1 MSIARKVLMGSS
13 GGKKSTYVD
22 DVFSTYVYKGTQ
34 GSNIANTGLDMT
46 KGGLVWYKNRSG
58 SNTQHIWTD
67 TVRGAN
73 KVLYSDANNGETD
86 TSLNQTFTNT
96 GWTQNNG
103 YTDTNQNNQP
113 YASWNFRKQEG
124 FFDIVSYT
132 GNGSNR
138 NISHN
143 LGCKPGMIIIKD
155 LDDTDN
161 WEVYHQSLPEWNGSD
176 HYYLIFNST
185 VMNQYGASRWN
196 NTPPT
201 ASSFRLGQSTSINQ
215 NGNRYIAY
223 LFAGGQSDATGA
235 RSVNFAGNEKLEVPS
250 STDFNFGSGAF
261 TIECWVKFDGNSA
274 NHVFVNRSYWG
285 AAGNSSWLLYGNANG
300 NVDFY
305 GTTNSSSWNLCQMS
319 APAKVN
325 DNQWHHVAVVRDNVG
340 GGEIRIYVDGTLK
353 KSQTINTSA
362 AFDDCTRIVE
372 IGSQWNSAWLTG
384 RISNLRIVKGTA
396 VYTSSFKP
404 STVPLTNISGT
415 VLLCCNDPSVTGATV
430 TPGTITAVNSPDA
443 HIYNPFM
450 DPESFKFGEDEDQ
463 NIVKCG
469 SYMGDNSLTI
479 GPEIYLGW
487 EPQWVMIKSISSAE
501 PWMMFDSMRGLPDNN
516 DSSGGL
522 DRYLAANSWDPE
534 NGNTN
539 WLALTATGFKI
550 KSDYNH
556 INENQKQYAYIAIR
570 RTDALVGKPPEAA
583 TDVFNIAY
591 GTPGSTIPKYPSGFI
606 TDLTINRQPASAVNW
621 RIQSRLTGNKRWY
634 TDTTGAAGTNSNVT
648 WDFMTGSNKSTSDA
662 STWLAWH
669 WKRHAGFD
677 VVTYK
682 GNGTAGSQIQHS
694 LGKAPEM
701 IWIRDIVNSENWFA
715 WHHGLNN
722 GTDSWQYGLELNN
735 NNQEV
740 AYGWQR
746 AAPTSTCF
754 TVGSHGMVN
763 ASIVGNNSF
772 NYCAMLFASVDGIS
786 KCGYYTGTNGSAS
799 PGGDIAQTITTG
811 FSPRFVIIKRVD
823 SANDWL
829 VLDTTRG
836 WGAGGDANLF
846 LDADWAQSSFNFGA
860 PTSTGFGLTYDEL
873 GYYNSNGGR
882 YIYYAHA

>member
-1 MSIARKVLMGSS
+1 
-13 GGKKSTYVD
+13 
-22 DVFSTYVYKGTQ
+22 
-34 GSNIANTGLDMT
+34 
-46 KGGLVWYKNRSG
+46 
-58 SNTQHIWTD
+58 
-67 TVRGAN
+67 
-73 KVLYSDANNGETD
+73 
-86 TSLNQTFTNT
+86 
-96 GWTQNNG
+96 
-103 YTDTNQNNQP
+103 
-113 YASWNFRKQEG
+113 
-124 FFDIVSYT
+124 
-132 GNGSNR
+132 
-138 NISHN
+138 
-143 LGCKPGMIIIKD
+143 
-155 LDDTDN
+155 
-161 WEVYHQSLPEWNGSD
+161 
-176 HYYLIFNST
+176 
-185 VMNQYGASRWN
+185 
-196 NTPPT
+196 
-201 ASSFRLGQSTSINQ
+201 
-215 NGNRYIAY
+215 
-223 LFAGGQSDATGA
+223 
-235 RSVNFAGNEKLEVPS
+235 
-250 STDFNFGSGAF
+250 
-261 TIECWVKFDGNSA
+261 
-274 NHVFVNRSYWG
+274 
-285 AAGNSSWLLYGNANG
+285 
-300 NVDFY
+300 
-305 GTTNSSSWNLCQMS
+305 
-319 APAKVN
+319 
-325 DNQWHHVAVVRDNVG
+325 
-340 GGEIRIYVDGTLK
+340 
-353 KSQTINTSA
+353 
-362 AFDDCTRIVE
+362 
-372 IGSQWNSAWLTG
+372 
-384 RISNLRIVKGTA
+384 
-396 VYTSSFKP
+396 
-404 STVPLTNISGT
+404 
-415 VLLCCNDPSVTGATV
+415 
-430 TPGTITAVNSPDA
+430 
-443 HIYNPFM
+443 M

-701 IWIRDIVNSENWFA
+701 IWIRDIVNAENWFA
-715 WHHGLNN
+715 WHKGLGG
-722 GTDSWQYGLELNN
+722 GTNPEQWSMELNN
-735 NNQEV
+735 DNQEAQLTYMNNV
-740 AYGWQR
+740 
-746 AAPTSTCF
+746 APTSTCF

-763 ASIVGNNSF
+763 ASIVGNYSF

-786 KCGYYTGTNGSAS
+786 KVGSYTGNDTSQS
-799 PGGDIAQTITTG
+799 ISLG
-811 FSPRFVIIKRVD
+811 FQPRFLILKNAT
-823 SANDWL
+823 STEKWY

-836 WGAGGDANLF
+836 WVSGADEYMSLNTNY
-846 LDADWAQSSFNFGA
+846 AQVSSNTFGE
-860 PTSTGFGLTYDEL
+860 PTATGFDISGSDAW
-873 GYYNSNGGR
+873 NNANGETF
-882 YIYYAHA
+882 IYYAHA